1 MLDTSAIERM
11 VEEQI
16 KIAVNS
22 QVLEVLTSDD
32 WVVPLEQKI
41 IKYTQDRILGKFA
54 NAGAVPEIIDAVK
67 NSVTDLFA
75 QGKIPGIDQYIDQD
89 NIKQSIDLAVEQL
102 IEISIGQLVSDP
114 LWLEK
119 IERMINQTITQ
130 RTVSTLSKIDINPL
144 VQSRVDENM
153 SKFKQEILTKFSS
166 TGIDDQ
172 ATSCQL
178 TVMDDVTVIENNL
191 TTKDL
196 EVVGTAVIRDL
207 AVKGTININN
217 PSWQFLADAVTQK
230 TLASINQQ
238 WQDQL
243 VDQVKQK
250 ISEAGINFETI
261 NVGDSPLI
269 SGSVLSSAITESR
282 LHTVGQLKELTVK
295 GPAKL
300 YDTVHV
306 VNKRLGVNTDTPE
319 MALSVWDEEVSVVI
333 GKNKA
338 KQAYVGTNRDQSLV
352 IGVNRSG
359 QIEIDTNGLTTIKQ
373 LRVGLHKI
381 AHDTQVPGWSGTRGD
396 LVFNSN
402 PGADRVF
409 AWMCLGGHRWQTL
422 KSAE

>member
-1 MLDTSAIERM
+1 
-11 VEEQI
+11 
-16 KIAVNS
+16 
-22 QVLEVLTSDD
+22 
-32 WVVPLEQKI
+32 
-41 IKYTQDRILGKFA
+41 
-54 NAGAVPEIIDAVK
+54 
-67 NSVTDLFA
+67 
-75 QGKIPGIDQYIDQD
+75 
-89 NIKQSIDLAVEQL
+89 VEQL
-102 IEISIGQLVSDP
+102 IEVSIGQLVSDP
-114 LWLEK
+114 LWVEK

-178 TVMDDVTVIENNL
+178 TVMDDTTVIENNL

-238 WQDQL
+238 WQDRL

-261 NVGDSPLI
+261 NIGDSPLI
-269 SGSVLSSAITESR
+269 SGSVLNSAITESR
-282 LHTVGQLKELTVK
+282 LHTVGQLKELNVK

-352 IGVNRSG
+352 LGVNRGG